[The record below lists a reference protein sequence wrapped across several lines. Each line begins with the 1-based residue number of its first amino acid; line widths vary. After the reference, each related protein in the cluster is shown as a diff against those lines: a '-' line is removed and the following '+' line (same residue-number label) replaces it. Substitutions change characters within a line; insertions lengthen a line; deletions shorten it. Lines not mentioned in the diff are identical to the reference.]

1 MGNVFE
7 AGTKMEEIRTT
18 SDMIVHELRKKIIS
32 GALKP
37 GTQLKNTQLAEE
49 FGTSITPVR
58 EALSRLEKLDLA
70 EYRPRCGWTV
80 KGLDEDGMRE
90 VYAMR
95 KILEVFA
102 AEIICQSEPAKDLRE
117 LEFCCEEY
125 RRNLESGNIEE
136 CIRVDIQ
143 FHCALVGLSGNRYAI
158 EVMDR
163 LRNLMRICRTFEN
176 YESNNRKSYEE
187 HLRMVECLKARD
199 LPGVKKCMD
208 AHVRPCLFD

>member
-1 MGNVFE
+1 MGYVFE

-70 EYRPRCGWTV
+70 GIPPRCGWTV

-90 VYAMR
+90 V
-95 KILEVFA
+95 
-102 AEIICQSEPAKDLRE
+102 
-117 LEFCCEEY
+117 
-125 RRNLESGNIEE
+125 
-136 CIRVDIQ
+136 
-143 FHCALVGLSGNRYAI
+143 
-158 EVMDR
+158 
-163 LRNLMRICRTFEN
+163 
-176 YESNNRKSYEE
+176 
-187 HLRMVECLKARD
+187 
-199 LPGVKKCMD
+199 
-208 AHVRPCLFD
+208 VRHA